1 MQRSTGDAVARQ
13 TRLGSRG
20 LVAFLVLTNMFIP
33 LSTDMYLP
41 ALPAMQENF
50 QTTATLVNM
59 TLSSFFFFYALGIL
73 FWGPLS
79 DRFGRRS
86 ILLAGSTLYVLA
98 SLSCALAPG
107 VQVMILA
114 RSLQGIGAGAIT
126 ATAMAIVKDCYA
138 GKKRLR
144 ILALVQS
151 MAGLAPML
159 APMLGALILRFSD
172 WRSTFLVLSGLGCL
186 CLVLTLL
193 YRDTLPEEERVR
205 GALAVSY
212 SRMFVVARNRGF
224 LATALIFACTSMAF
238 MGYIANSS
246 YIYVSSFGLSEQSYS
261 YFFAANACLSLVAPW
276 LYVRLLA
283 DRPKRGVAH
292 GLFAVAFVAGL
303 LVVLLGR
310 RSPWL
315 FLFCFMPFSLVN
327 TMTRPFATNILLDQV
342 KGDSGS
348 ASALIN
354 ATFTVMGSI
363 GMVLVGAGSGSLAA
377 ALGSWIVGLA
387 TLQTVAWL
395 LLMRSRLPLYGV
407 KDVAA

>member
-1 MQRSTGDAVARQ
+1 
-13 TRLGSRG
+13 
-20 LVAFLVLTNMFIP
+20 
-33 LSTDMYLP
+33 
-41 ALPAMQENF
+41 
-50 QTTATLVNM
+50 
-59 TLSSFFFFYALGIL
+59 
-73 FWGPLS
+73 
-79 DRFGRRS
+79 
-86 ILLAGSTLYVLA
+86 
-98 SLSCALAPG
+98 
-107 VQVMILA
+107 
-114 RSLQGIGAGAIT
+114 
-126 ATAMAIVKDCYA
+126 
-138 GKKRLR
+138 
-144 ILALVQS
+144 
-151 MAGLAPML
+151 
-159 APMLGALILRFSD
+159 
-172 WRSTFLVLSGLGCL
+172 
-186 CLVLTLL
+186 
-193 YRDTLPEEERVR
+193 
-205 GALAVSY
+205 
-212 SRMFVVARNRGF
+212 MFVVSRKRGF
-224 LATALIFACTSMAF
+224 LATALNFACTSMAF
-238 MGYIANSS
+238 MGYLANSS

-283 DRPKRGVAH
+283 DRPKRVVAH

-377 ALGSWIVGLA
+377 ALGSWLVGLA